1 MTIEQVIDA
10 LSKIQFNQSLSLS
23 TYFFIAIISSI
34 VSICSIYIT
43 GYLKEKSKFD
53 FIKKNLTEI
62 NTQLEK
68 NTETTKSIE
77 HQFIQKTWIN
87 QQIWIKKQEIYDEIF
102 KIFLNI
108 DKYLNHEEEELN
120 NSFWFYSGIYQY
132 LYNDSISEE
141 EKNSLIESQKEYKTI
156 TNSNEYKEKINAYE
170 KIKQNSIESLT
181 NILQLKALFLS
192 DESKEII
199 SKIIELIKITPQD
212 HEEWEDYVTES
223 IKSFKG
229 YKNELLSS
237 AENEL
242 SLLI

>member
-1 MTIEQVIDA
+1 MTIEQFIDA
-10 LSKIQFNQSLSLS
+10 LSKTQFNQSLSLS
-23 TYFFIAIISSI
+23 TYFFIAITSSI
-34 VSICSIYIT
+34 VSIFSIYIT

-53 FIKKNLTEI
+53 FIKQNLTEI
-62 NTQLEK
+62 NTQLAK

-77 HQFIQKTWIN
+77 HQFIQQTWIN
-87 QQIWIKKQEIYDEIF
+87 QQVWIKKQEIYDDIF

-108 DKYLNHEEEELN
+108 DKYLNYEEEELDN
-120 NSFWFYSGIYQY
+120 YFWFYNGINQY

-141 EKNSLIESQKEYKTI
+141 EKNNLIESQKEYEKMI
-156 TNSNEYKEKINAYE
+156 KSNEYKEKINAHK
-170 KIKQNSIESLT
+170 KIRQNSIESLT
-181 NILQLKALFLS
+181 KILQLKALFLS

-199 SKIIELIKITPQD
+199 SKIIELIKITPQN
-212 HEEWEDYVTES
+212 HEEWEDHITES
-223 IKSFKG
+223 IKSFKC